1 MQVKCVAV
9 VLLQYS
15 TTGAQ
20 KNANRLFFNFPFVMI
35 IKEGYAL
42 TETYGQTDTVS
53 HWQVK

>member
-20 KNANRLFFNFPFVMI
+20 KNANRLFLNFPFVMI
-35 IKEGYAL
+35 IKEGNAL
-42 TETYGQTDTVS
+42 TETYGQTVTVS